1 MKNALMAAALVMT
14 AATAQADVNL
24 GQAVVDD
31 KTAYWWIVDAPKK
44 LMGREVQGAFVKHQD
59 YIARTGGIEYVP
71 GPIEGYDP
79 HDRCFKTSIDL
90 VHHGKVI
97 DRQTRMD
104 CR

>member
-1 MKNALMAAALVMT
+1 MKNALIAAALVMT

-31 KTAYWWIVDAPKK
+31 KTAYWWIVDVPKK

-59 YIARTGGIEYVP
+59 YIARTAGIKYVP
-71 GPIEGYDP
+71 GPN
-79 HDRCFKTSIDL
+79 DRCDARGFETSIEL
-90 VHHGKVI
+90 IHHGKVI
-97 DRQTRMD
+97 DRQTYMV

>member
-1 MKNALMAAALVMT
+1 MKKALIAAALVMT

-31 KTAYWWIVDAPKK
+31 KTAYWWIVEAPKK

-71 GPIEGYDP
+71 GPNY
-79 HDRCFKTSIDL
+79 RCFKTSIDL